1 MTETITLKDMLDIQ
15 PQKNMSDKIY
25 EQISQLIRSGE
36 LPEGYV
42 FPNETVMCE
51 QLKIGRSTIRE
62 AYKALELSG
71 YVTRTKRGTI
81 VNGTSA
87 ILSSMPL
94 KKAVND
100 SSEQDFYEFR
110 QMLEECTAG
119 LAAKRADE
127 EEMKGLRE
135 IHSQFLTAY
144 QNGRYDKM
152 EELDKKFH
160 EKIAA
165 ATHNFLLITA
175 MAAVSEAWE
184 QGVRR
189 NFQQMVET
197 RPHQLNEVIESH
209 QKILDAVQSHDPE
222 VARKWML
229 DHISKIFL

>member
-1 MTETITLKDMLDIQ
+1 MTGTIPLKDMLDIQ

-71 YVTRTKRGTI
+71 YVTRTKRGTV

-94 KKAVND
+94 KKAVKD
-100 SSEQDFYEFR
+100 SSEEDFEEFR
-110 QMLEECTAG
+110 RMLEECTAG
-119 LAAKRADE
+119 LAAERADE
-127 EEMKGLRE
+127 KEVEELTE
-135 IHSQFLTAY
+135 IHRQFWEAY
-144 QNGRYDKM
+144 QNEQYNKM

-160 EKIAA
+160 EKIAS

-175 MAAVSEAWE
+175 MAAVSEAWA
-184 QGVRR
+184 QGVSR
-189 NFQQMVET
+189 NFKQMVET
-197 RPHQLNEVIESH
+197 RPHHLKEVIQSH
-209 QKILDAVQSHDPE
+209 QRILDAVQGHD
-222 VARKWML
+222 AQAAQKWML
-229 DHISKIFL
+229 DHISKIS